1 MRLSSLAALV
11 LLAPVAFCQTSET
24 REFKSINPTVRKIVD
39 AVSQDRIA
47 ETLKKLESFGTRNT
61 NSGTISP
68 TQGIEPARQW
78 IFDQFKSFSPRL
90 QVRLD
95 TFHVPKGGR
104 VTQDVDI
111 ANVVAVLP
119 GTTEPDRIFVIGGHY
134 DTINMT
140 RPDPNNPQPFPP
152 APGVDDDGSGTA
164 TTLELARI
172 MSQYEFRHTI
182 VFIAFVAE
190 EQGLLGATHFA
201 QEARQQNQLIDGVL
215 NNDIIGTAVAGN
227 GRSDTHS
234 IHIFSPEPMDSNA
247 RQLARYVKEIG
258 ERYVPEMDVQLI
270 YRADRFGRG
279 GDHTPF
285 NREGFAAV
293 RFTTANENFSH
304 QHSIQDNFENVSV
317 PYVTRVAKVD
327 AAALASLA
335 LAPKAPV
342 TMREGRQPGQLAP
355 MLDRGTSG
363 YDAHLRWNDPNPP
376 ADLAGYAVVMRSTL
390 APYWE
395 KEVFVGKVNE
405 YTMPNVSI
413 DEWVFGVKAVDK
425 DGNESLV
432 SAYAPAESAP
442 AARPASARPA
452 PAAK

>member
-1 MRLSSLAALV
+1 MRPLSFAAFL
-11 LLAPVAFCQTSET
+11 LLAPAAFCQTTET
-24 REFKSINPTVRKIVD
+24 RELKSINPTVRKIVD
-39 AVSQDRIA
+39 SVSQDRIA
-47 ETLKKLESFGTRNT
+47 ETLKKLETFGTRNT
-61 NSGTISP
+61 MSGLISP
-68 TQGIEPARQW
+68 TQGIDAARLW
-78 IFDQFKSFSPRL
+78 IFEQFKSFSPRL
-90 QVRLD
+90 QVSLD
-95 TFHVPKGGR
+95 SFHVPKGGR
-104 VTQDVDI
+104 ITNDVDI

-134 DTINMT
+134 DSLNLQ
-140 RPDPNNPQPFPP
+140 RPDPANPQPFLP

-164 TTLELARI
+164 TTLELARV
-172 MSQYEFRHTI
+172 MSQHEFRHTI

-190 EQGLLGATHFA
+190 EQGLLGATHYA
-201 QEARQQNQLIDGVL
+201 KEARKAGKLIDGVL

-234 IHIFSPEPMDSNA
+234 IHVFSPEPMDSNS
-247 RQLARYVKEIG
+247 RELARYAKQIG

-304 QHSIQDNFENVSV
+304 QHSPLDNFDNVSV
-317 PYVTRVAKVD
+317 PYVTRVAKVN
-327 AAALASLA
+327 AAVLASLA

-342 TMREGRQPGQLAP
+342 TMREGRQPGQLSP
-355 MLDRGTSG
+355 MLDRGRSG
-363 YDAHLRWNDPNPP
+363 YDAHLRWEDPNPP

-395 KEVFVGKVNE
+395 KEVFVGKTNE
-405 YTMPNVSI
+405 YTMPDVSI

-432 SAYAPAESAP
+432 SPYAPAG
-442 AARPASARPA
+442 RQ
-452 PAAK
+452 

>member
-1 MRLSSLAALV
+1 MRSFSLAAIA
-11 LLAPVAFCQTSET
+11 LLAPVAFCQTSEP
-24 REFKSINPTVRKIVD
+24 RSLKSTNPTVRKIVD
-39 AVSQDRIA
+39 SVSQDRIA
-47 ETLKKLESFGTRNT
+47 EILKKFETFGTRNT
-61 NSGTISP
+61 LSDQTSP
-68 TQGIEPARQW
+68 TKGIGAARQW
-78 IFDQFKSFSPRL
+78 IFDQFKSYSPRL
-90 QVRLD
+90 QVRFD
-95 TFHVPKGGR
+95 SYQVPKGGR
-104 VTQDVDI
+104 ITRDVEL

-119 GTTEPDRIFVIGGHY
+119 GTTEPERIFVIGGHY
-134 DTINMT
+134 DSLNLA
-140 RPDPNNPQPFPP
+140 RPDPANPQADIP

-164 TTLELARI
+164 TTMELARV

-190 EQGLLGATHFA
+190 EQGLIGATRFA
-201 QEARQQNQLIDGVL
+201 QKAHQEKQLLDGVL
-215 NNDIIGTAVAGN
+215 NNDIIGTAAAGN

-234 IHIFSPEPMDSNA
+234 IHVFSPEPMDSNA

-258 ERYVPEMDVQLI
+258 ERYVPEMDVQLV

-293 RFTTANENFSH
+293 RFTTANENYSH

-317 PYVTRVAKVD
+317 PYVTRVAKVN

-342 TMREGRQPGQLAP
+342 TMREGRQPGQLSP
-355 MLDRGTSG
+355 TLDRGPSG
-363 YDAHLRWNDPNPP
+363 YDARLRWTDPNPS
-376 ADLAGYAVVMRSTL
+376 ADLAGYSVVIRSTL

-405 YTMPNVSI
+405 YTLPNISI

-432 SAYAPAESAP
+432 SAYEGS
-442 AARPASARPA
+442 R
-452 PAAK
+452 

>member
-1 MRLSSLAALV
+1 MKPSSLAALV
-11 LLAPVAFCQTSET
+11 LLAPVAFCQTTET
-24 REFKSINPTVRKIVD
+24 REMKSINPTVRKIVD
-39 AVSQDRIA
+39 SVSQDRIA
-47 ETLKKLESFGTRNT
+47 QTLKKLETFGTRNT
-61 NSGTISP
+61 MSGQISP
-68 TQGIEPARQW
+68 TQGIDAARQW
-78 IFDQFKSFSPRL
+78 ILDQFKSFSPRL
-90 QVRLD
+90 QVSLD
-95 TFHVPKGGR
+95 SFHVPKGGR
-104 VTQDVDI
+104 VTNDVDI

-134 DTINMT
+134 DSLNLQ
-140 RPDPNNPQPFPP
+140 RPDSANPQPFLP

-164 TTLELARI
+164 TTLELARV

-190 EQGLLGATHFA
+190 EQGLLGATHYA
-201 QEARQQNQLIDGVL
+201 QEARKANKLIDGVL

-234 IHIFSPEPMDSNA
+234 IHVFSPEPMDSNA
-247 RQLARYVKEIG
+247 RELARYVKQIG
-258 ERYVPEMDVQLI
+258 ERYVPDMDVQLI

-304 QHSIQDNFENVSV
+304 QHSPLDNFENVSV
-317 PYVTRVAKVD
+317 PYVTRVAKVN

-342 TMREGRQPGQLAP
+342 TMREGRQPGQLSP

-363 YDAHLRWNDPNPP
+363 YDARLRWNDPNPP
-376 ADLAGYAVVMRSTL
+376 ADLAGYAVVIRSTL

-395 KEVFVGKVNE
+395 KEVFVGKTYE
-405 YTMPNVSI
+405 YTMPDVSI
-413 DEWVFGVKAVDK
+413 DEWVFGVKAVDR

-432 SAYAPAESAP
+432 SAYAPAG
-442 AARPASARPA
+442 RQ
-452 PAAK
+452 

>member
-1 MRLSSLAALV
+1 MRPFSLAALALFV
-11 LLAPVAFCQTSET
+11 PVAFCQTSEP
-24 REFKSINPTVRKIVD
+24 RQLKSINPTVRKIVD
-39 AVSQDRIA
+39 SVSQDRIA
-47 ETLKKLESFGTRNT
+47 EILKKFETFGTRNT
-61 NSGTISP
+61 MSDQTSP
-68 TQGIEPARQW
+68 TKGIGAARQW
-78 IFDQFKSFSPRL
+78 IFDQFKSYSPRL
-90 QVRLD
+90 QVRFD
-95 TFHVPKGGR
+95 SYQVPKGGR
-104 VTQDVDI
+104 ITRDVEL

-119 GTTEPDRIFVIGGHY
+119 GTTEPERSFIIGGHY
-134 DTINMT
+134 DSLNLA
-140 RPDPNNPQPFPP
+140 RPDPANPQADLP
-152 APGVDDDGSGTA
+152 APGVDDDGTGTA
-164 TTLELARI
+164 TTMELARI
-172 MSQYEFRHTI
+172 MSQYEFKHTI
-182 VFIAFVAE
+182 VFISFVAE
-190 EQGLLGATHFA
+190 EQGLIGATNYA
-201 QEARQQNQLIDGVL
+201 QKAHKENQLIDGVL

-234 IHIFSPEPMDSNA
+234 IHVFSPEPMDSPS
-247 RQLARYVKEIG
+247 RQLARYIKEIG
-258 ERYVPEMDVQLI
+258 ERYVPEMSVDLM

-317 PYVTRVAKVD
+317 PYCTRVAKIN

-342 TMREGRQPGQLAP
+342 TMREGRQPGQLSP
-355 MLDRGTSG
+355 TVDRGASG
-363 YDAHLRWNDPNPP
+363 YDARLRWTDPNPSP
-376 ADLAGYAVVMRSTL
+376 DLAGYSVVVRSTI

-405 YTMPNVSI
+405 YTMPNLSI

-432 SAYAPAESAP
+432 SPYAPA
-442 AARPASARPA
+442 R
-452 PAAK
+452 